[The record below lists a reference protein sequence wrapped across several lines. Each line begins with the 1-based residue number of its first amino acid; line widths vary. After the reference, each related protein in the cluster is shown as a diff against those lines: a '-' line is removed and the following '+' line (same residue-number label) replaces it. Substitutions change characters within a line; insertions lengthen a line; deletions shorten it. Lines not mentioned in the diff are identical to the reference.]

1 METRQCSPVVS
12 APSGIV
18 TFLFTDVEGSTMR
31 WERDGRAM
39 AAALARHDELVRAA
53 LVAHG
58 GHVFKTAGDA
68 FCAAFADPANAAAA
82 ALETQQRLAAED
94 FSAVDGLRVRIALH
108 TGTAHERDGDYF
120 GSAVNR
126 VARIM
131 ALGHGGQILVSSA
144 TAALLSADER
154 YRDALHDLGE
164 HVLRDLV
171 APERISQLACAGG
184 PASFPPLRTAAA
196 ATHNLP
202 LQISSFVGREDD
214 IAAIR
219 ELLRERRGVTLTGT
233 GGIGKTRCALE
244 VALAMLADY
253 KDGVRYVELA
263 SLEDPLSVA
272 SAVAA
277 ALDLRESTHEPILVT
292 LKRALAGRRMLIV
305 LDNCEHVVD
314 AAARFTQ
321 TLLGSAPN
329 VSILATSRE
338 PLAYTGEGL
347 YRMPSLAMPAPGV
360 RLTAN
365 EAERFS
371 AIALFAIR
379 AKASNAQFELTD
391 ENAATVASIVRKL
404 DGIALA
410 LELAATRLRT
420 MSVAELA
427 ERLDKQLQLLTTGS
441 RTASVR
447 QRTMRGLIDWSWEL
461 LTPQERAVFAR
472 LCLFASRFSI
482 GAAQALCAD
491 DMADLDVGDVV
502 ASLVDKSVVTADVA
516 PQTDDDSGFRIVEAL
531 REYGLEKLAA
541 SGDAPRAHAGL
552 LAWSVALANE
562 ADAAWETMPSQRWE
576 DRFGPQL
583 DNVRAALHWALEE
596 RNDVRAGAHLCGRLA
611 RLFGRLAPFE
621 GRRWTQLALAEDDGT
636 DPQLTAE
643 LKLAEAT
650 VHVPLREKSVVIDA
664 AREALAAFEALGD
677 EVGAARAEVCL
688 GFTLA
693 VSGDPAAGKPY
704 LRQALALFRK
714 RGLEQSAAIAAQ
726 DLATAHLCADED
738 RDAQRYF
745 EEALTGFQNLGNV
758 RGIVDVSI
766 NLAELAYRLGRVDA
780 ALALAFDAA
789 ETPTTDTDPAVLM
802 NLSAYLIAAG
812 RFQEALEYARASLE
826 RVRASSDAANMA
838 IVAQHFAAVAA
849 LRPEDDS
856 EQKMRSRIRAAALCG
871 ACDQRLT
878 EIGGIREFTEQRE
891 YDRLIAALTEELDQN
906 ALESARSDGCSWT
919 DRRIVS
925 EALAI

>member
-1 METRQCSPVVS
+1 MRQSSPVVS

-18 TFLFTDVEGSTMR
+18 TFLFTDVEGSTLR
-31 WERDGRAM
+31 WERDGGAM
-39 AAALARHDELVRAA
+39 AEALARHDALVRAT
-53 LVAHG
+53 LIAHG

-68 FCAAFADPANAAAA
+68 FCAAFADPVNAATA
-82 ALETQQRLAAED
+82 ALETQRRLAAEN
-94 FSAVDGLRVRIALH
+94 FSAVDGLRVRIAIH

-120 GSAVNR
+120 GSVVNR
-126 VARIM
+126 VARM
-131 ALGHGGQILVSSA
+131 LALGHGGQILVSSA
-144 TAALLSADER
+144 TAIFLKADER
-154 YRDALHDLGE
+154 YRDGLDDLGE
-164 HVLRDLV
+164 HVLKDLV
-171 APERISQLACAGG
+171 APERISQLNDAGG
-184 PASFPPLRTAAA
+184 AVSFPPLRTAAA
-196 ATHNLP
+196 TTHNLP
-202 LQISSFVGREDD
+202 LPISSFVGREDD

-219 ELLRERRGVTLTGT
+219 ELLGERRGVTLTGT

-244 VALAMLADY
+244 VALTVIADY
-253 KDGVRYVELA
+253 KGGVRYVELA

-277 ALDLRESTHEPILVT
+277 ALDVRESTHEPVLVT
-292 LKRALAGRRMLIV
+292 LKRALAGRRLLIV
-305 LDNCEHVVD
+305 LDNCEHVVE
-314 AAARFTQ
+314 AAAHFTQ
-321 TLLGSAPN
+321 TLLESAPD

-347 YRMPSLAMPAPGV
+347 YRLPSLAVPAAGV
-360 RLTAN
+360 PLTAN
-365 EAERFS
+365 EAIGFS
-371 AIALFAIR
+371 AVALFAIR

-391 ENAATVASIVRKL
+391 QNADTVASIVRKL

-420 MSVAELA
+420 MSLTELA
-427 ERLDKQLQLLTTGS
+427 DRLDHQLQLLTTGS
-441 RTASVR
+441 RTASLR

-472 LCLFASRFSI
+472 LCLFASHFSM
-482 GAAQALCAD
+482 GAAQAICANEGG
-491 DMADLDVGDVV
+491 DLDTRDIV
-502 ASLVDKSVVTADVA
+502 ASLIDKSVVSVDIA
-516 PQTDDDSGFRIVEAL
+516 PRTDDDSGFRIVEAL

-541 SGDAPRAHAGL
+541 SGDAPRAHAAL

-562 ADAAWETMPSQRWE
+562 SDAAWETMPSQPWE

-583 DNVRAALHWALEE
+583 DNVRGALHWALEE
-596 RNDVRAGAHLCGRLA
+596 RNDVRTGTHLCGRLA

-636 DPQLTAE
+636 DPRRTAE

-650 VHVPLREKSVVIDA
+650 VHVPLREKFVVIDA
-664 AREALAAFEALGD
+664 AREALDAFETLGD

-693 VSGDPAAGKPY
+693 VSGDPAAGKPF
-704 LRQALALFRK
+704 LRKALALFRK

-745 EEALTGFQNLGNV
+745 EEALTGFRNLENV
-758 RGIVDVSI
+758 RGTVDVSI
-766 NLAELAYRLGRVDA
+766 NLAELAYRIGHVDA
-780 ALALAFDAA
+780 ALEMAFDAA

-812 RFQEALEYARASLE
+812 RFEEALRWARASLE

-838 IVAQHFAAVAA
+838 IIAQHFAAIAA
-849 LRPEDDS
+849 LRPHGDS
-856 EQKMRSRIRAAALCG
+856 EERIRSRIRAAALCG

-891 YDRLIAALTEELDQN
+891 YDRLIAALAEEHDP
-906 ALESARSDGCSWT
+906 ALEIARSDGRGWT